1 MSARIR
7 IVELTERGRFMIKI
21 AIVEDEV
28 MYAKQLQEFLLQYE
42 KENGEAFDI
51 TIYSDG
57 DQIVNKYRSQFDIIL
72 MDVEMKFMNGMSAA
86 EEIRKIDTEV
96 VIIFITNMAQYAIRG
111 YAVDA
116 LDYVLKPVS
125 YFAFSQRLN
134 RAISR
139 MKKREQKVIT
149 VNIKGGAV
157 RINVANIYYI
167 ESQGHNIIL
176 HTILGE
182 YESVGTMKE
191 YEEKLQKLN
200 FCRGNKGYLINLQH
214 VDGIQDGCA
223 MIRGEQLLLSRSRK
237 KGFMEELTKY
247 WGEVVK

>member
-1 MSARIR
+1 
-7 IVELTERGRFMIKI
+7 MINI
-21 AIVEDEV
+21 AIVEDEA
-28 MYAKQLQEFLLQYE
+28 MYAKQLQEFLLQYQ
-42 KENGEAFDI
+42 KENGEVFNI
-51 TIYSDG
+51 TVYSDG
-57 DQIVNKYRSQFDIIL
+57 DQIVHKYKSQFDIIL
-72 MDVEMKFMNGMSAA
+72 MDVEMKFMDGMSAA
-86 EEIRKIDTEV
+86 EEIRKVDTEV

-157 RINVANIYYI
+157 RINIANIYYI
-167 ESQGHNIIL
+167 ESQGHTLIL
-176 HTILGE
+176 HTIL
-182 YESVGTMKE
+182 
-191 YEEKLQKLN
+191 QDLN

-223 MIRGEQLLLSRSRK
+223 VVKGEPLLLSRSRK
-237 KGFMEELTKY
+237 KEFMEALTNY

>member
-1 MSARIR
+1 
-7 IVELTERGRFMIKI
+7 MINI
-21 AIVEDEV
+21 AIVEDEA
-28 MYAKQLQEFLLQYE
+28 MYAKQLEEFLHQYGE
-42 KENGEAFDI
+42 ENGETFDI

-57 DQIVNKYRSQFDIIL
+57 DQVVHKYKSQYDILL
-72 MDVEMKFMNGMSAA
+72 MDVEMKFMDGMSAA
-86 EEIRKIDTEV
+86 EEIRKVDTEV

-149 VNIKGGAV
+149 VNIKGGTV
-157 RINVANIYYI
+157 RINIANIYYI
-167 ESQGHNIIL
+167 ESQGHNLIL
-176 HTILGE
+176 HTILGN
-182 YESVGTMKE
+182 YESPGTMKDI
-191 YEEKLQKLN
+191 EEKLSEMN

-223 MIRGEQLLLSRSRK
+223 LVKGEQLLLSRSRK
-237 KGFMEELTKY
+237 KEFMEALTKY